1 MLRCYNR
8 IVLSGMGGVEVL
20 QKNRTKWGA
29 GGMSGVKKNHTKL
42 GGGGR
47 GYKRIILCF
56 RWEELLISHSSQYGC
71 PFLGLIEH
79 MPIVCEVSSFLIVL
93 SCFLF

>member
-1 MLRCYNR
+1 MGGGVLRCYKR
-8 IVLSGMGGVEVL
+8 IVLSGMGGGGGCEVL
-20 QKNRTKWGA
+20 Q
-29 GGMSGVKKNHTKL
+29 KNHTKL
-42 GGGGR
+42 GGGGGR
-47 GYKRIILCF
+47 GGYKRNILCF

-79 MPIVCEVSSFLIVL
+79 MPIVCEVSFFLIVL